1 MTITLEIGPE
11 LEAELAR
18 QAAARGIGID
28 AYAAGLLKE
37 ATRTPAADAPPPEE
51 VIEAIDRLKTFG
63 KTHSLS
69 LGGTTIRD
77 LRHEARP

>member
-11 LEAELAR
+11 LEAELSR
-18 QAAARGIGID
+18 QAAARGVAID

-37 ATRTPAADAPPPEE
+37 AARAPAIEARPASD

-63 KTHSLS
+63 KTHGLS
-69 LGGTTIRD
+69 LGGTTIRE

>member
-11 LEAELAR
+11 LEAGLAR

-28 AYAAGLLKE
+28 AYATGLLKE
-37 ATRTPAADAPPPEE
+37 AARAPAAARPGD

-63 KTHSLS
+63 KTHGLS
-69 LGGTTIRD
+69 LGG
-77 LRHEARP
+77 